1 MIEKIK
7 GAVWRHRAKRAEAAR
22 RAAKTG
28 SPVWHAADERLR
40 QLLGAPSA
48 AEGRQALH
56 LTLTRQQDAHYRQY
70 GA

>member
-1 MIEKIK
+1 MIEIIRR
-7 GAVWRHRAKRAEAAR
+7 AVWQRRTRKAEAAR

-28 SPVWHAADERLR
+28 SPDWHAADERLR

-48 AEGRQALH
+48 DEGRLALH
-56 LTLTRQQDAHYRQY
+56 RAVTRQQDAHYRQY